1 MVETVTLFW
10 RFAVGSLRTVTRGSV
25 GYYVWIAFLG
35 IAILTGLWAYAAQLQ
50 QGLIATNMRDQVSW
64 GFYIG
69 NFAFLVGVA
78 AAAVVLVVPAYI
90 YNWGPIREI
99 VLFGELLSVAAIV
112 MCLLFVMVDIGR
124 PEIFWH
130 MLPIVGTPNFPHSL
144 LSWDILA
151 LSSYFLINL
160 FIVTYLI
167 FMSFTGRRYNPN
179 LVMPVIFLS
188 IPLAIA
194 IHTVTAFLFMAASS
208 RAYWHTAILA
218 PRFISSAFC
227 SGPALL
233 FLIFRVLRGSRR
245 MEISDAAL
253 YKIGELLAY
262 AMAVNLFFLGA
273 EVFAEFYSPTAHS
286 VHAYLQWFGGHG
298 TTIAVYSWVALV
310 LNVSA
315 LIIFMVPAL
324 RHRLGLLSA
333 GCCFAVGGVFVEK
346 GMGLLLPGMT
356 PDAMGEIYVYG
367 PSMIEITVGVGIWAG
382 GALLFTLMV
391 KVATA
396 VYAGEMRHQGA

>member
-1 MVETVTLFW
+1 
-10 RFAVGSLRTVTRGSV
+10 
-25 GYYVWIAFLG
+25 
-35 IAILTGLWAYAAQLQ
+35 
-50 QGLIATNMRDQVSW
+50 
-64 GFYIG
+64 
-69 NFAFLVGVA
+69 
-78 AAAVVLVVPAYI
+78 
-90 YNWGPIREI
+90 
-99 VLFGELLSVAAIV
+99 
-112 MCLLFVMVDIGR
+112 
-124 PEIFWH
+124 
-130 MLPIVGTPNFPHSL
+130 
-144 LSWDILA
+144 
-151 LSSYFLINL
+151 
-160 FIVTYLI
+160 
-167 FMSFTGRRYNPN
+167 
-179 LVMPVIFLS
+179 
-188 IPLAIA
+188 
-194 IHTVTAFLFMAASS
+194 
-208 RAYWHTAILA
+208 
-218 PRFISSAFC
+218 
-227 SGPALL
+227 
-233 FLIFRVLRGSRR
+233 